1 MDKLP
6 SISEEFNRDFISKLT
21 IKNFHLLSPYFYKLI
36 TEWMSD
42 AYKVFGDL
50 DKFLI
55 LIYLMN
61 TDFEFFRRNNINVKY
76 EDFYKNK
83 SLEIEKINLIKIS
96 KDLNIPKESVRRKIG
111 FLEKRQI
118 IVKKGKKIYLDRSA
132 YKFQEPVNTLKNL
145 SKMLSIFSEIL
156 KKEQVLK
163 KSFNRIEISK
173 MLKNNFSFCW
183 YQYFKFIFSYCFRWR
198 KYFGDLEL
206 MLIGITIAFNSVTTA
221 STRLKG
227 IESYIETWRTEI
239 LQSNFRG
246 INAMS
251 ISQICGVPRP
261 TVIRKVK
268 KLKNLNLIEIDKNK
282 LFHIKFNSKTYDEA
296 SNLQNETISDLSDF
310 ITRTFNQININ

>member
-76 EDFYKNK
+76 EDFYKDK
-83 SLEIEKINLIKIS
+83 SLEIDKINLIKIS

>member
-76 EDFYKNK
+76 EDFYKDK
-83 SLEIEKINLIKIS
+83 SLEIDKINLIKIS

-268 KLKNLNLIEIDKNK
+268 KLKNLNLIEMDKNK